1 MTNLPEKIFEG
12 KNFLAFFKPAGLLIE
27 PTKNSTQKTFLDF
40 LKQNYPEH
48 KNFDKEKYGLVHRLD
63 KETSGIVLV
72 AKNKETFLKL
82 KELFKQRKIK
92 KEYLA
97 LVYGWPKN
105 KKGEI
110 NLPIGWG
117 GKLKTA
123 SLNSRN
129 QKQALTKYFLLEKF
143 EKNNQK
149 YSFLKVEPKTGRTN
163 QIRVHLAK
171 IGLPIVG
178 DKLYGRKKNIPKEI
192 YLNRHFLHAFL
203 IEFSFKNTR
212 FKIENPLPDDLNIF
226 LKDFFNWK
234 Y

>member
-1 MTNLPEKIFEG
+1 MTSSPKVLFENE
-12 KNFLAFFKPAGLLIE
+12 NFLAFLKPAGLLIE
-27 PTKNSTQKTFLDF
+27 PTKKSAQKTFLDF

-72 AKNKETFLKL
+72 TRNKETFLKL

-92 KEYLA
+92 KEYLT

-110 NLPIGWG
+110 DLPIGWG
-117 GKLKTA
+117 GKLKTT
-123 SLNSRN
+123 SSNSRN

-163 QIRVHLAK
+163 QIRIHLSK
-171 IGLPIVG
+171 IGLPVVG

-192 YLNRHFLHAFL
+192 TLNRHFLHAFS
-203 IEFSFKNTR
+203 IEFSLSKTR
-212 FKIENPLPDDLNIF
+212 FKIESPLPNELANF
-226 LKDFFNWK
+226 LKNLSNN
-234 Y
+234 